1 MTDKFTDEEFAQ
13 LRLILQALPEIER
26 DKLKRA
32 FRSGRLISFVIFLDN
47 VLAFFES
54 LGRVGFWINSVLRPI
69 LMAAGAVFIM
79 YLIITGKMSMGD
91 FK

>member
-1 MTDKFTDEEFAQ
+1 MADNFTDAEFAQ

-26 DKLKRA
+26 EKLKRA

-47 VLAFFES
+47 VLQFFES
-54 LGRVGFWINSVLRPI
+54 LGRIGFWINSVLRPI
-69 LMAAGAVFIM
+69 LMAAGAIFIL
-79 YLIITGKMSMGD
+79 YLVATGKMSLSD